1 MVEIIPNWHPFF
13 VHFTVALLT
22 LSFVFYVLGVVWQN
36 SSYREQWLTYGN
48 WNLWLGV
55 AFSAITVIA
64 GWFAYNSV
72 THDTPSHAAMTVH
85 RNWALAT
92 FAVFALMV
100 VWTLYM
106 RRQKTQPTTLFLV
119 LGFVGLVLLT
129 TTGWRGAELV
139 YRYGLGVMSLPKV
152 EDHSH
157 AGAQHGHDDQ
167 HQSDSEGHHEPLDA
181 PTSKPNTSHETPE
194 KTTHHDD
201 GHNHDHT
208 H

>member
-1 MVEIIPNWHPFF
+1 MIEIIPNWHPFF

-22 LSFVFYVLGVVWQN
+22 LSFVFYVLGTVRQ
-36 SSYREQWLTYGN
+36 SSPLRQQWLIYGN

-55 AFSAITVIA
+55 AFSAVTVIA

-92 FAVFALMV
+92 FALFALLA
-100 VWTLYM
+100 VWTFYM
-106 RRQKTQPTTLFLV
+106 RRQHRSPGTLFLAI
-119 LGFVGLVLLT
+119 GFVGLMLLT
-129 TTGWRGAELV
+129 TTGWKGAELV

-157 AGAQHGHDDQ
+157 ASAQDGHGDQ
-167 HQSDSEGHHEPLDA
+167 HQSGTEDHHETLDA
-181 PTSKPNTSHETPE
+181 PTPKSDTSHEAPE

-201 GHNHDHT
+201 GHDHT